1 MRSSGKTIVLYMGS
15 ALLSGLVLFILAASG
30 HAVVLPYWA
39 IAFWL
44 LVGTDFFLSQ
54 VKNNGDCEVEAYEN
68 NGPAGTSF
76 VDRFFAYLLFA
87 PLILP
92 ARLYQ
97 LLTDRLPD

>member
-1 MRSSGKTIVLYMGS
+1 MRSSGKNVVLYAGS
-15 ALLSGLVLFILAASG
+15 TLASVLAMLILTGSG
-30 HAVVLPYWA
+30 HAALILPYWA

-44 LVGTDFFLSQ
+44 LVGTDFYLSQ

-97 LLTDRLPD
+97 LLANR